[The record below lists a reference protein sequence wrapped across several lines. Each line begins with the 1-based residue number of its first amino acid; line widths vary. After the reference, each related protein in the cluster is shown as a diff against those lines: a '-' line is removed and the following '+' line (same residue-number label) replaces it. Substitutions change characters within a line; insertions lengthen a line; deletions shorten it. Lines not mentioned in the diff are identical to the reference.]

1 LSKGFPSLLRDV
13 DKLLGE
19 ALLKATAV
27 AMGTRVAM
35 GTAVAMGTTVAVRP
49 LSLFIFRAL
58 SAMMRAEDERE
69 EYAATFAPIFK
80 TDIGLG
86 R

>member
-13 DKLLGE
+13 NKLLDE
-19 ALLKATAV
+19 ALREGDRCGHAIVV
-27 AMGTRVAM
+27 AK
-35 GTAVAMGTTVAVRP
+35 RP
-49 LSLFIFRAL
+49 LWLCDRCRFIFRAL